1 MIAGGIMVA
10 GSPHN
15 DSRTYYDSREA
26 RIMVVLIYRVAKDG
40 INENP
45 ADPSQGQPEKP

>member
-1 MIAGGIMVA
+1 MVA

-26 RIMVVLIYRVAKDG
+26 RIMVVLIYRGVAKDG